1 MGNVNCC
8 SSVKDQKKPTGKK
21 ILKPIAVERNLVHR
35 ESIKS
40 EKEEGGSTPK
50 RMSIG
55 SRRDIQVSPINEAEH
70 E

>member
-8 SSVKDQKKPTGKK
+8 SSVKDQKKPNGKK
-21 ILKPIAVERNLVHR
+21 VPNPIAVGQNLVHR

-40 EKEEGGSTPK
+40 EKEEVVSTPK